1 MKIKSDNNT
10 SEIILYQAP
19 DNQTVLEVRFEDE
32 TIWLTQAQ
40 IVTLFST
47 SKANVSEHIKQIY
60 QSRELEIEATV
71 RKFRTVQIEG
81 NRSVTRSSDH
91 YNLDMIISIGY
102 RVNSIQGTQ
111 FRIWANKVLKSYLL
125 KGYVIHQQF
134 EQIENKLKQHDKVL
148 LAHDQ
153 KFDLLIKTNFLPKE
167 GIFYDGQI
175 FDAYQ
180 FASDIIKTA
189 TKSIV
194 LIDNYVD
201 ESVLTLLSKR
211 NSEVAAT
218 IYTASISKQLKLD
231 LKRFNSQYPVVD
243 IKTFTKSHD
252 RFLIID
258 HATVYHIGASLK
270 DLGKKWFAF
279 SKIEIDA
286 VEMINK
292 LNTLS

>member
-1 MKIKSDNNT
+1 MKKDSDNNQ

-19 DNQTVLEVRFEDE
+19 DNQTILEVRFEDE

-60 QSRELEIEATV
+60 QSKELEVEATV

-81 NRSVTRSSDH
+81 NRSVTRRTDH

-111 FRIWANKVLKSYLL
+111 FRIWANKVLKNYLL

-134 EQIENKLKQHDKVL
+134 EQIENKLKQHDKTL
-148 LAHDQ
+148 LEHDQ
-153 KFDLLIKTNFLPKE
+153 KFDLLIKTNLPPKE
-167 GIFYDGQI
+167 GIFYEGQI

-180 FASDIIKTA
+180 FASDIIKSA

-211 NSEVAAT
+211 KSKVTAT
-218 IYTASISKQLKLD
+218 IYTASVTNQLKLD
-231 LKRFNSQYPVVD
+231 LKRFNAQYPTVEV
-243 IKTFTKSHD
+243 KTFTKSHD

-279 SKIEIDA
+279 SKINLNAQEII
-286 VEMINK
+286 EK
-292 LNTLS
+292 LSKT